1 MNIQEPPPPDFTTF
15 PPASRIA
22 DGLSKIAKVIRQ
34 QAWGE
39 AWGRGLTPTQGQVL
53 LSLIHHPEKR
63 KTLPEIAADLGV
75 SKVTACLTIQVLAR
89 KKLVRKERRKRVLD
103 KLSVKLTPKGEEA
116 ANEASRWTGLLVP
129 IIQTLP
135 PAQQVDLH
143 RALVRL
149 ILTLQERK
157 EIAVSQMCITCNYFR
172 ANVHDNPAAPHHCEL
187 VGAPFGDGQIRLNC
201 PDHQKAT
208 NLIQLDR
215 WRTATASA

>member
-1 MNIQEPPPPDFTTF
+1 MKAQEMEQPDFTTH

-22 DGLSKIAKVIRQ
+22 DGLDKLAKVIRQ

-63 KTLPEIAADLGV
+63 KTLPEIAADLCV
-75 SKVTACLTIQVLAR
+75 SKVTACLTIQVLVR
-89 KKLVRKERRKRVLD
+89 KRLVRKEQRKRVLD
-103 KLSVKLTPKGEEA
+103 KLYVKLTPKGEEA
-116 ANEASRWTGLLVP
+116 ASQASQWTGLLVP

-149 ILTLQERK
+149 IVTLQERK
-157 EIAVSQMCITCNYFR
+157 EIAVSQMCVTCSHFR

-187 VGAPFGDGQIRLNC
+187 VGQPFGDGQIRLNC
-201 PDHQKAT
+201 QEHQKAP
-208 NLIQLDR
+208 NLIQLDC
-215 WRTATASA
+215 WRSAQHA

>member
-1 MNIQEPPPPDFTTF
+1 MQETPQPEFTTY

-22 DGLSKIAKVIRQ
+22 DGLAKLAKVIRQ

-53 LSLIHHPEKR
+53 LSLSRHPEKR
-63 KTLPEIAADLGV
+63 RTLPEIASDLGV

-103 KLSVKLTPKGEEA
+103 KLYVTLTRKGEEA
-116 ANEASRWTGLLVP
+116 ANEASRWSELLVP
-129 IIQTLP
+129 VIQTLP
-135 PAQQVDLH
+135 PTQQVELH

-157 EIAVSQMCITCNYFR
+157 EIAVSQMCVTCNYFR
-172 ANVHDNPAAPHHCEL
+172 AHVHDKPDAPHHCEL

-201 PDHQKAT
+201 PDHRKAAT
-208 NLIQLDR
+208 FIQLDR
-215 WRTATASA
+215 WRTAQHA